1 MPKNK
6 PNKGLLKRIRLTKSG
21 KVKFTR
27 AFGRHKRSHKSGKLL
42 RSYHRPA
49 FAHSADWRRVSAML
63 FTRITSPDTSAKQDA
78 DSGSKD

>member
-21 KVKFTR
+21 KVKFAR
-27 AFGRHKRSHKSGKLL
+27 AFGRHKRSHKSGNLL

-49 FAHSADWRRVSAML
+49 FAHSADRRRVAGML
-63 FTRITSPDTSAKQDA
+63 HIRITSPASSSKQDGE
-78 DSGSKD
+78 SGSKD

>member
-6 PNKGLLKRIRLTKSG
+6 PNKGLLKRIRLTKTG

-27 AFGRHKRSHKSGKLL
+27 AFGRHKRSHKSSNLL

-49 FAHSADWRRVSAML
+49 FAHPADRRRVSAML
-63 FTRITSPDTSAKQDA
+63 HMRITSS
-78 DSGSKD
+78 SKPSSENSESTD

>member
-27 AFGRHKRSHKSGKLL
+27 AFGRHKRSHKSGTLL

-49 FAHSADWRRVSAML
+49 FAQAADRRRVSAML
-63 FTRITSPDTSAKQDA
+63 HQRINTAPKPEGDKTD
-78 DSGSKD
+78 

>member
-27 AFGRHKRSHKSGKLL
+27 AFGRHKRSHKSGNLL

-49 FAHSADWRRVSAML
+49 FAHSADRRRISAML
-63 FTRITSPDTSAKQDA
+63 HTRITAPDSSAKQD
-78 DSGSKD
+78 DESGSKD

>member
-27 AFGRHKRSHKSGKLL
+27 AFGRHKRSHKSGTLL
-42 RSYHRPA
+42 RSYRRPA
-49 FAHSADWRRVSAML
+49 FAHSADRRRVSAL
-63 FTRITSPDTSAKQDA
+63 LHTRISSNDKASSSENTSTD
-78 DSGSKD
+78 

>member
-49 FAHSADWRRVSAML
+49 FAHASDRRRVSAML
-63 FTRITSPDTSAKQDA
+63 NRRITSPDKSVAETTSSA
-78 DSGSKD
+78 D

>member
-49 FAHSADWRRVSAML
+49 FAHPADRRRVSAML
-63 FTRITSPDTSAKQDA
+63 HQRISSAAKPSTETSESTD
-78 DSGSKD
+78 

>member
-27 AFGRHKRSHKSGKLL
+27 AFGRHKRSHKSGNLL

-49 FAHSADWRRVSAML
+49 FAHAADRRRVSAML
-63 FTRITSPDTSAKQDA
+63 HTGITSPDMSAKQDGE
-78 DSGSKD
+78 SGSKD

>member
-27 AFGRHKRSHKSGKLL
+27 AFGRHKRSHKTGTLL
-42 RSYHRPA
+42 RSYRRPA
-49 FAHSADWRRVSAML
+49 FAHPADRRRVSAML
-63 FTRITSPDTSAKQDA
+63 HQRISSGKKVTTEQSQD
-78 DSGSKD
+78 

>member
-27 AFGRHKRSHKSGKLL
+27 AFGRHKRSHKSGTLL
-42 RSYHRPA
+42 RSYSRPA
-49 FAHSADWRRVSAML
+49 FAHPADRRRVSAML
-63 FTRITSPDTSAKQDA
+63 HQRITSGKKTTEET
-78 DSGSKD
+78 SKD

>member
-27 AFGRHKRSHKSGKLL
+27 AFGRHKRSHKSGTLL
-42 RSYHRPA
+42 RSYRRPA
-49 FAHSADWRRVSAML
+49 FTHSADRRRVSAML
-63 FTRITSPDTSAKQDA
+63 HQRISTGEQTTSEAKD
-78 DSGSKD
+78 

>member
-27 AFGRHKRSHKSGKLL
+27 AFGRHKRSHKSGTLL
-42 RSYHRPA
+42 RSYRRPA
-49 FAHSADWRRVSAML
+49 FAHPADRRRVSAML
-63 FTRITSPDTSAKQDA
+63 HQRIN
-78 DSGSKD
+78 SGQKTTEETSKD